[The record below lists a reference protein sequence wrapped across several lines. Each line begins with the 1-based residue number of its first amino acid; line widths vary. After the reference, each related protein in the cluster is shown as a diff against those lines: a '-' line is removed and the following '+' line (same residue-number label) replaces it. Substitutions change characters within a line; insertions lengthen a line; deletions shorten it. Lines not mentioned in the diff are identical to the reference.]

1 MACSINFRLIFYLFY
16 DANRPISGINN
27 MANSNNVKHSSGKL
41 SDHFAFKVNDDGK
54 VEDGEI
60 IEDLCR

>member
-1 MACSINFRLIFYLFY
+1 MAS
-16 DANRPISGINN
+16 
-27 MANSNNVKHSSGKL
+27 SNNVKHLSWKL
-41 SDHFAFKVNDDGK
+41 SDHFAVNLNAEGK